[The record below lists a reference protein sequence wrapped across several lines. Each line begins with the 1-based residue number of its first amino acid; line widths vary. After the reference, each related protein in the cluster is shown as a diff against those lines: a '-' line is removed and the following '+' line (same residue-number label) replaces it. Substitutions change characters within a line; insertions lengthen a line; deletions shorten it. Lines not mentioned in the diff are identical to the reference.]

1 MANESVREGMS
12 TSRDAD
18 EVFYF
23 TDYITVLHTFK
34 ALKEESEEIPEL
46 LPKMDL
52 TEIAEPHY
60 EAMDDF
66 MHGILDQ
73 FADVDP
79 ANKDPLLSM
88 LSGEVNLFG
97 FIMHDPLIKKA
108 IGNTAIDVLM
118 RDGKMSEEDAYEEA
132 KKILPDLMGHFESFL
147 TNSVSY
153 THLRAHETV

>member
-23 TDYITVLHTFK
+23 TDYITVLHTYK

-73 FADVDP
+73 FEIWIQQTKTRCYQCYRGSQPVW
-79 ANKDPLLSM
+79 L
-88 LSGEVNLFG
+88 
-97 FIMHDPLIKKA
+97 HDA
-108 IGNTAIDVLM
+108 Q
-118 RDGKMSEEDAYEEA
+118 SSHQE
-132 KKILPDLMGHFESFL
+132 GHRQHS
-147 TNSVSY
+147 N
-153 THLRAHETV
+153 